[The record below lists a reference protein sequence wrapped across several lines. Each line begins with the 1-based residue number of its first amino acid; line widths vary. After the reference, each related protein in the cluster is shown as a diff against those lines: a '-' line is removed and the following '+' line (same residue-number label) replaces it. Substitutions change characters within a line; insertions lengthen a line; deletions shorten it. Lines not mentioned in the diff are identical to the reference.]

1 MIEDGKKGRAVKSFT
16 VAGNFFDLL
25 KKITA
30 VGNEIEEH
38 CPGYTRYLCPDVL
51 LCDMKVAGK

>member
-1 MIEDGKKGRAVKSFT
+1 L
-16 VAGNFFDLL
+16 DLL
-25 KKITA
+25 KKIHA

-38 CPGYTRYLCPDVL
+38 GPAYTRYLSPDVL